1 MLLLLSGCIHVLVNG
16 SSKIPEILRFGELF
30 CGPGGL
36 ALGATQAKVTLKGKI
51 YRLQHAWASDYDPDS
66 CRTYCRN
73 ICPSQPETICC
84 TDVRE
89 LKLSSL
95 TPIDVFAYGFPCNDF
110 SHVGEKKGFGGAF
123 GPLYTYGVKILDKF
137 DPLVFVAENV
147 SGLSSADN
155 GKSLRRI
162 LADLQRAGGGYNV
175 SAHLY
180 RFEQYGVPQTR
191 HRIVIVGIANRCR
204 KTFRIPLPTVH
215 GEYVTARTAL
225 LSPPIPM
232 DAANQEYTRQD
243 KRVEERL
250 RLIKPGQNCWQADL
264 PAHLR
269 LNVPNTRMSHIYR
282 RLHPDQPSYT
292 ITGSGGGGTHVY
304 HWEEPR
310 ALTNR
315 ERARIQTFP
324 DDFVFE
330 GSKESVRRQIGMAV
344 PPLMAKFIFECVLK
358 SLLDVKYPHYESGNI
373 NVHESQ
379 LSLTSMHA

>member
-1 MLLLLSGCIHVLVNG
+1 MLLLLSGCIHIPV
-16 SSKIPEILRFGELF
+16 KAPFQIPEILRFGELF

-36 ALGATQAKVTLKGKI
+36 ALGATQARVSSRGKT
-51 YRLQHAWASDYDPDS
+51 YRLHHAWSSDYDSDS
-66 CRTYCRN
+66 CNTYRRN
-73 ICPSQPETICC
+73 ICPDQPETVQCV
-84 TDVRE
+84 DVKN
-89 LKLSSL
+89 LTLSSL

-110 SHVGEKKGFGGAF
+110 SHVGEKKGFEGAF
-123 GPLYTYGVKILDKF
+123 GPLYTYGVRILDKF
-137 DPLVFVAENV
+137 DPLFFVAENV

-180 RFEQYGVPQTR
+180 RFEKYRVPQTR
-191 HRIVIVGIANRCR
+191 HRIIIVGIANRCG
-204 KTFRIPLPTVH
+204 KAFRIPLPTVQ
-215 GEYVTARTAL
+215 GTYVSSRIAL
-225 LSPPIPM
+225 QVPPIPKE
-232 DAANQEYTRQD
+232 AANQEYTRQD

-250 RLIKPGQNCWQADL
+250 KLIKPGQNCWQADL
-264 PAHLR
+264 PAHLQ

-304 HWEEPR
+304 HWDQPR

-330 GSKESVRRQIGMAV
+330 GPKESVRRQIGMAV
-344 PPLMAKFIFECVLK
+344 PPLMSKFIFECVLK
-358 SLLDVKYPHYESGNI
+358 SLLDVKYPHYELGNS
-373 NVHESQ
+373 NDCERQ
-379 LSLTSMHA
+379 LSLPSVHS